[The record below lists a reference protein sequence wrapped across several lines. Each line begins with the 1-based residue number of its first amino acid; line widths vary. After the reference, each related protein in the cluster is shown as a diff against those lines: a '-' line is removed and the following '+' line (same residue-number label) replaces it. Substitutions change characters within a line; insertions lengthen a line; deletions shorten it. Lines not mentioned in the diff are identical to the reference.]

1 MPDATVP
8 TGPTPRTALGRNR
21 ERGSYERAD
30 VDAILDA
37 ALVCHVATQVDAG
50 TVALPMAFA
59 RAGDEVFIHG
69 SPAAGMLRALRGGV
83 PACLTAT
90 IVDGLVLSRSGFH
103 HSLNYRCAVLFGVFT
118 EVVSPAAKLAAT
130 NAIVDHAV
138 PGRSA
143 ECRAA
148 TDRELRATLVLS
160 LRIHEASAKVRTGG
174 PNEEPE
180 DLATPYWGGH
190 LPLALQASGPP
201 VPDTAHAPTCE
212 VPTSVRSWA
221 GPAPVPMPSP

>member
-69 SPAAGMLRALRGGV
+69 SPAAGMLRALRG
-83 PACLTAT
+83 ACRHASRPRSSTA
-90 IVDGLVLSRSGFH
+90 SCS
-103 HSLNYRCAVLFGVFT
+103 
-118 EVVSPAAKLAAT
+118 
-130 NAIVDHAV
+130 HA
-138 PGRSA
+138 RDSTT
-143 ECRAA
+143 R
-148 TDRELRATLVLS
+148 
-160 LRIHEASAKVRTGG
+160 
-174 PNEEPE
+174 
-180 DLATPYWGGH
+180 
-190 LPLALQASGPP
+190 
-201 VPDTAHAPTCE
+201 
-212 VPTSVRSWA
+212 
-221 GPAPVPMPSP
+221 